1 MSSLDPEFLDN
12 VITRVAMHL
21 NRAGYC
27 MRQRDQLCAAA
38 RPDDRYHSGVEL
50 SYNVVC
56 YIVNVRDS
64 ALYGSRSEN
73 ECTWRIFLN

>member
-1 MSSLDPEFLDN
+1 VSSLDPEFLDN
-12 VITRVAMHL
+12 VITRVAMYL

-56 YIVNVRDS
+56 YIVNISDS
-64 ALYGSRSEN
+64 APYLTHIS
-73 ECTWRIFLN
+73 

>member
-12 VITRVAMHL
+12 VITRVAMYL

-50 SYNVVC
+50 SYNVLC
-56 YIVNVRDS
+56 YIVNFSDT
-64 ALYGSRSEN
+64 ALYSIRSEN
-73 ECTWRIFLN
+73 KCTWRMFLD